1 MSVYT
6 VKFEAVSVS
15 TAITILQLTA
25 ASDAVVRVTGAWCN
39 QSGSTTS
46 ASQRIQLLRKTVTAA
61 TSTGALTPTPTAP
74 GEVAFGGSVGHVYT
88 GGEGTDGVVLIA
100 DGFNWLAGWRW
111 TASDV
116 GEAIVVP
123 PSGLIALKFPVA
135 PGAAQNVTAGFVF
148 EEIG

>member
-15 TAITILQLTA
+15 GAITILQLTA
-25 ASDAVVRVTGAWCN
+25 ASDAVVKVTGAWCT

-46 ASQRIQLLRKTVTAA
+46 ATQRIQLLRKTASA
-61 TSTGALTPTPTAP
+61 TSSTGALTATPVGP
-74 GEVAFGGSVGHVYT
+74 NEVAFGGSVGHVY

-100 DGFNWLAGWRW
+100 EAFNWLAGWRW
-111 TASDV
+111 TAPSDK
-116 GEAIVVP
+116 EAIVVV
-123 PSGLIALKFPVA
+123 PSGLIALKFPAA
-135 PGAAQNVTAGFVF
+135 PGSAQNVTAGFVF